1 MLHAIKRLAL
11 GIILIATASA
21 ILLVTDLG
29 RRRPSA
35 SPVLRVA
42 ILQHAGAEKERLRAD
57 DLLNRFENVRR
68 ADQLDESAA
77 EMLQRVYV

>member
-29 RRRPSA
+29 RRRPST

-42 ILQHAGAEKERLRAD
+42 ILQHASAVKERLRAD
-57 DLLNRFENVRR
+57 SPLNRFEDVRR
-68 ADQLDESAA
+68 ADQFDLSAA
-77 EMLQRVYV
+77 EILRRPYV